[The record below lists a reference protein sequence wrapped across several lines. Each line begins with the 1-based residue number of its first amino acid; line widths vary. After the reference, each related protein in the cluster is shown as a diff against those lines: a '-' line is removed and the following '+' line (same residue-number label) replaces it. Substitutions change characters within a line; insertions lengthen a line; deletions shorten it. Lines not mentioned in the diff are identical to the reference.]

1 MKPLRTLALLAAIAA
16 LSGCGYK
23 AGLDRPPPRFGEAHR
38 KYEADQRAAAE
49 EKAKKEKA
57 RQTVTIPTT
66 APTTSST
73 PTLPS
78 NSGTD
83 LGASSTNPPVAPPK

>member
-1 MKPLRTLALLAAIAA
+1 MKPLRTLALLAAVAA
-16 LSGCGYK
+16 LSACGYK
-23 AGLDRPPPRFGEAHR
+23 AGLEKPPPRFGEAHR

-49 EKAKKEKA
+49 EAARKGKA
-57 RQTVTIPTT
+57 RQTVTIPT
-66 APTTSST
+66 ASSS

-83 LGASSTNPPVAPPK
+83 LGSSSTNPAVAAPK